1 MVDEYGHPLP
11 LRLRDP
17 DRLMR
22 IQKAYFKS
30 HAADLVDKERFL
42 GLMRDMSIALLEAHY
57 NFMGPVDQA
66 RADATIAKLE
76 EMK

>member
-17 DRLMR
+17 DRLVR

-42 GLMRDMSIALLEAHY
+42 GLMRAMSIDLIEAHY
-57 NFMGPVDQA
+57 NLMGPADKA
-66 RADATIAKLE
+66 RSDATRAKLE
-76 EMK
+76 AMK